1 MALPNYQRD
10 ESAGNRLA
18 VGDYR
23 AVVVS
28 AEEATSKSTNK
39 AMIKIGLRPSGSK
52 IIVYQYIVEGEYYN
66 SGLTKFYDSFEV
78 AEGDMNLMGWVGA
91 MGAVK
96 LKEDENGYL
105 KVWYLI
111 NREKAKN
118 LPEFEGDKP
127 ERQTVSKFEELDP
140 DSDLPF

>member
-1 MALPNYQRD
+1 MALPNYTR
-10 ESAGNRLA
+10 EEGTSNRIPAGN
-18 VGDYR
+18 YR

-28 AEEATSKSTNK
+28 AEETESKAGK

-66 SGLTKFYDSFEV
+66 RNLTTFFDSFDV
-78 AEGDMNLMGWVGA
+78 AEGDMNLMGWIGA

-96 LKEDENGYL
+96 LKEDENGYM
-105 KVWYLI
+105 KVAYLLSRR
-111 NREKAKN
+111 NAVN

-127 ERQTVSKFEELDP
+127 EKQTVSEMVDLAP
-140 DSDLPF
+140 DEDLPF